1 MVEFTEGVLD
11 FSHMQAITNL
21 LFLTTVSDPKATCNH
36 LHKVKVQSGLISKLQ
51 NSNEILLFG
60 PALDSE
66 ISIESKQYK

>member
-21 LFLTTVSDPKATCNH
+21 LFLTTVSDLKATCNN

-51 NSNEILLFG
+51 
-60 PALDSE
+60 
-66 ISIESKQYK
+66 SIN